1 MIIIFHYENIE
12 KNIYFHLYERNV
24 IFIQILIIKTLPGE
38 ESPCLNQNKSPY
50 KMTCIFSID
59 VKHQSM
65 SC

>member
-1 MIIIFHYENIE
+1 MKTLK
-12 KNIYFHLYERNV
+12 KNIYFHLYKRNV

-38 ESPCLNQNKSPY
+38 ESLCLNQNKSPN
-50 KMTCIFSID
+50 KMICIFSID

>member
-38 ESPCLNQNKSPY
+38 SLCLNQNKFPN
-50 KMTCIFSID
+50 KMICIFSID